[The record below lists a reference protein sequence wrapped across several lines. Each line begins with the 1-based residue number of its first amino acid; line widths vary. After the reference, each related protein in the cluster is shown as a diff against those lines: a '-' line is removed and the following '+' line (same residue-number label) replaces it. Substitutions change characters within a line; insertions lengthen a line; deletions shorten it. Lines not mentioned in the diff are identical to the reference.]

1 MFNKKLY
8 ILYILYF
15 SSLSVFAE
23 DLQFDVRNTDF
34 SKEIVSLKG
43 NWEFYWHEILAP
55 GDVFPSELTDYPVPK
70 EWDKNTGYSPK
81 GYGTYRIS
89 VLLPETEF
97 QLAMFVPF
105 TMNHYKISIN
115 NRVWAEN
122 GIVSPNSSINQN
134 RQGQLLRILPE
145 VKKLDIIY
153 QISNFDDMNGGI
165 LEAPQIGSF
174 DNLKAERNKKMI
186 FEAFLF
192 GTLFITG
199 MLYLSFYINKKD
211 DNSSLYFGLFS
222 ITLALR
228 TLLYGEHILLLIFN
242 NLSVALEATMGHMT
256 FYLALPLFLM
266 FICREYPCKFSK
278 IVRYP
283 VFLISGVYVLFSIFL
298 PHRIYV
304 EFLFIYQIVT
314 FITCLLIILWLIS
327 RAYNKNMSAMVT
339 LGGFI
344 VLLGTAINDIL
355 YSQDL
360 IHTFH
365 MVPIGMT
372 GFIISQATLL
382 SWNIGR
388 AFTQSE
394 ELSQELRSANTSFKR
409 FVPVEFLKFLK
420 KERVSDIQL
429 GDHVEMDM
437 TVLFCD
443 IRDFTSLSE
452 NMNPREN
459 FLFLNSFLERIGP
472 VIREN
477 DGFVDKYLGDGIMA
491 LFPGNADSAVQA
503 ALKIQ
508 VALKLYNK
516 HRKNSGYDPIRIGI
530 GINTGDLMMGTI
542 GENER
547 MDSTVISDAVNV
559 CSRIESITKEYGL
572 NIAIS
577 EKTYSRLT
585 IKDDLEIRNIGKVFL
600 KGKMKPVTVYE
611 LYNGDEKE
619 LIEKKNQQKNSFE
632 IAVKMFENRDYVNA
646 LTKFTEI
653 VRIIP
658 NDEASYLYQ
667 AKIQLILG

>member
-1 MFNKKLY
+1 
-8 ILYILYF
+8 
-15 SSLSVFAE
+15 
-23 DLQFDVRNTDF
+23 
-34 SKEIVSLKG
+34 
-43 NWEFYWHEILAP
+43 
-55 GDVFPSELTDYPVPK
+55 
-70 EWDKNTGYSPK
+70 
-81 GYGTYRIS
+81 
-89 VLLPETEF
+89 
-97 QLAMFVPF
+97 
-105 TMNHYKISIN
+105 
-115 NRVWAEN
+115 
-122 GIVSPNSSINQN
+122 
-134 RQGQLLRILPE
+134 
-145 VKKLDIIY
+145 
-153 QISNFDDMNGGI
+153 
-165 LEAPQIGSF
+165 
-174 DNLKAERNKKMI
+174 
-186 FEAFLF
+186 
-192 GTLFITG
+192 
-199 MLYLSFYINKKD
+199 
-211 DNSSLYFGLFS
+211 
-222 ITLALR
+222 
-228 TLLYGEHILLLIFN
+228 
-242 NLSVALEATMGHMT
+242 
-256 FYLALPLFLM
+256 
-266 FICREYPCKFSK
+266 
-278 IVRYP
+278 
-283 VFLISGVYVLFSIFL
+283 
-298 PHRIYV
+298 
-304 EFLFIYQIVT
+304 
-314 FITCLLIILWLIS
+314 
-327 RAYNKNMSAMVT
+327 
-339 LGGFI
+339 
-344 VLLGTAINDIL
+344 
-355 YSQDL
+355 
-360 IHTFH
+360 
-365 MVPIGMT
+365 
-372 GFIISQATLL
+372 
-382 SWNIGR
+382 
-388 AFTQSE
+388 
-394 ELSQELRSANTSFKR
+394 
-409 FVPVEFLKFLK
+409 
-420 KERVSDIQL
+420 
-429 GDHVEMDM
+429 
-437 TVLFCD
+437 
-443 IRDFTSLSE
+443 
-452 NMNPREN
+452 MNPREN